1 MLGSICWELNF
12 QDSGMSTRSIEVDLN
27 TQLPD
32 HCQCFMIGDNEIFE
46 AIALRS
52 IWKSEAFCGSKR
64 LTLMA
69 MTLGGKESTLMRAK
83 VADVG
88 DGNMF
93 RIVVKLQSK
102 LTL

>member
-12 QDSGMSTRSIEVDLN
+12 QDSGMSARSIEVDLN
-27 TQLPD
+27 TQIPD
-32 HCQCFMIGDNEIFE
+32 HCQCFIRGDDGICKD
-46 AIALRS
+46 IALGS
-52 IWKSEAFCGSKR
+52 IWKSEEFCGSKR

-69 MTLGGKESTLMRAK
+69 MTSVGKESTLMSAK
-83 VADVG
+83 LADDG

-93 RIVVKLQSK
+93 RIAVKLQGK

>member
-1 MLGSICWELNF
+1 MIGLIFWELNF
-12 QDSGMSTRSIEVDLN
+12 KDSGMSARSIEVDLN
-27 TQLPD
+27 TQMPD
-32 HCQCFMIGDNEIFE
+32 HRLCFMSGDDGIFRDV
-46 AIALRS
+46 ALGS
-52 IWKSEAFCGSKR
+52 KWKSEAFCGSTR

-69 MTLGGKESTLMRAK
+69 MTSGGKESTLMRAK

-93 RIVVKLQSK
+93 RIVVKLQGK